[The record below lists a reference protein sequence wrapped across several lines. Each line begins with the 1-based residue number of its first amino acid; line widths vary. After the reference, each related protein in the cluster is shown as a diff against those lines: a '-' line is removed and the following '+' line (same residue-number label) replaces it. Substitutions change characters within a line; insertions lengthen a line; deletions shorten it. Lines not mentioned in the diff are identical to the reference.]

1 MSNNI
6 PARVQPGTSDGGQ
19 FAAKAR
25 EEAEV
30 RLVVPKPSALKEH
43 FKPRPA
49 RNPRRTPAPVAPA
62 PTTAQRQGAYIEKMI
77 AAGDLAPAARGM
89 GAREAIDQWAE
100 ANAASYGE
108 RVDHLAGAGLLPE
121 ARADRLGPGEA
132 VDLEPILSAREDVDQ
147 SALEAA
153 QRDYAELSS
162 VTANPDGSV
171 TLVHTQG
178 STVVPGDLQV
188 AYEVDDNRCV
198 DCGIY
203 TGGALCDC

>member
-1 MSNNI
+1 MSTHI

-19 FAAKAR
+19 FAATAR
-25 EEAEV
+25 EESEV

-49 RNPRRTPAPVAPA
+49 RNPRRSPAPLAPA
-62 PTTAQRQGAYIEKMI
+62 PTTEQREKAYIEKMI
-77 AAGDLAPAARGM
+77 AAGELAPAARDM
-89 GAREAIDQWAE
+89 GVREAIDQWAE

-108 RVDHLAGAGLLPE
+108 HVDQLAGAGLLP
-121 ARADRLGPGEA
+121 AVRADRLGPGEA
-132 VDLEPILSAREDVDQ
+132 IDLEPILTARPDVDEE
-147 SALEAA
+147 ALAA
-153 QRDYAELSS
+153 SRRDFAELSS
-162 VTANPDGSV
+162 VTANPDGSI

-188 AYEVDDNRCV
+188 AYEVDDNRCI
-198 DCGIY
+198 DCGTY